1 MPGNPE
7 PIIARGIR
15 QLRQAGIENPEREGI
30 RLAALSL
37 RQPSLEAF
45 WRENPVWDA
54 EAAALF
60 DDLVARRSRH
70 EPYAYLTGEREF
82 FGLRLFTPRGVLIP
96 RPETEHLVESVLAH
110 TEDSAPLTVVDVG
123 TGSGAVALA
132 LVSERRS
139 WSVWASDI
147 GCWPLLV
154 AQVNMVRLGLPL
166 RVFRDDL
173 LSKTTLRFDV
183 IVANLP
189 YIDRADAQAL
199 SAETAYEP
207 EDALFPEDGG
217 LALIGRLIKEA
228 PGHLNRRGR
237 IFLEVG
243 MGQARRVQDLLLAE
257 GFRGVAALSDLAGI
271 ERVVYGWWPRERR
284 EHEKGGT
291 LNESAHERRDVI
303 RSLGLRGATETD
315 RRPLGAGG

>member
-1 MPGNPE
+1 MPVNAE
-7 PIIARGIR
+7 PIIAHGIR

-37 RQPSLEAF
+37 NQPSLEAF
-45 WRENPVWDA
+45 WRTNPAWDA
-54 EAAALF
+54 EAAARF
-60 DDLVARRSRH
+60 DDLVTRRARH

-82 FGLRLFTPRGVLIP
+82 FGLRLFTPPGVLIP
-96 RPETEHLVESVLAH
+96 RPETEHLVEAVLTYAENSV
-110 TEDSAPLTVVDVG
+110 PLTVVDVG
-123 TGSGAVALA
+123 TGTGAVALA

-139 WSVWASDI
+139 WCVWATDLR
-147 GCWPLLV
+147 CWPLLV

-173 LSKTTLRFDV
+173 LSKSARRFDV

-189 YIDRADAQAL
+189 YIDRADAAVL

-207 EDALFPEDGG
+207 EDALFAEEGG
-217 LALIGRLIKEA
+217 LALISRLIKEA

-243 MGQARRVQDLLLAE
+243 AGQARRVQDLLTAE
-257 GFRGVAALSDLAGI
+257 GFSGVATVSDLAGI
-271 ERVVYGWWPRERR
+271 ERVVYGWWPREQA
-284 EHEKGGT
+284 E
-291 LNESAHERRDVI
+291 
-303 RSLGLRGATETD
+303 
-315 RRPLGAGG
+315 